1 VAAWGR
7 YHPEISRDPGFRAR
21 KACSMRILAIES
33 ATVDCSVALCVGEE
47 QLQVHAE
54 AGAAKPSEQLPA
66 LVSRVLA
73 TGGLNLR
80 ELDAI
85 AFDHGPGAFTGI
97 RIGCAL
103 AQGLALGAG
112 LPLLGLCSLRIL
124 SLQAPDGRV
133 LAMLDARMGE
143 VYWACFER
151 WQLASRPTA
160 SAIDVPR
167 VGARAD
173 VQCPAGVDVALGD
186 GLALGEHSFP
196 DTVRVLDALARP
208 RAVDMLALALSD
220 FEAGLALAPE
230 AASPL
235 YVRDKVA
242 LTAAEQLARRAGR

>member
-1 VAAWGR
+1 MTV
-7 YHPEISRDPGFRAR
+7 
-21 KACSMRILAIES
+21 LAIDT
-33 ATVDCSVALCVGEE
+33 AHAAVAVCLMDAKGHVLARDSQQMSRG
-47 QLQVHAE
+47 HAE
-54 AGAAKPSEQLPA
+54 ALLPA
-66 LVSRVLA
+66 IQRLLDSAAVPFSQLSRVA
-73 TGGLNLR
+73 VVV
-80 ELDAI
+80 
-85 AFDHGPGAFTGI
+85 GPGSFTGI

-235 YVRDKVA
+235 YVRDQVA